1 MSLNPIVFTKQIL
14 DTFLRYQR
22 TAFPFSDPRLA
33 AQAREMLGES
43 LTSHLAKGPFV
54 SLSRPFRLGATV
66 AGLVADGKLHAGM
79 KGVMPYPTL
88 FQHQEEALLAVKAGK
103 HLIVSTG
110 TGSGKTEAFLSP
122 ILDTALTMRDAKAPQ
137 GVMAVLVYPMN
148 ALAIDQMDR
157 LRRMLRGSGIS
168 YGMWV
173 GSTPDKDAGADV
185 ERAPESLSGEPL
197 AKWLDDPKAKT
208 RRVPQEERIS
218 EEDIRNHPPRL
229 LLTNPQQMELLLTR
243 AKDQG
248 LFSSGQLRYL
258 VFDEAHTYE
267 GTTGAEVAVLIRRLK
282 AFAGGDITCIGTSAT
297 LADPERGTEAAAR
310 FAHRFFGVPQGK
322 VEVVEERYVEVKW
335 PAPGALPAL
344 PTGDAMAT
352 LESLLATVTGEDWE
366 ELPKLNAE
374 VKRWLGQSIPTKAS
388 AEEGLHHLLLSNPMV
403 QAIAKTFAKPLG
415 LAEGAE
421 MAAKEA
427 GRALDPI
434 WNQVEVLAYLAMGV
448 RAQKDGDPIL
458 RPKLHTFISGLDQA
472 HARFEDDGQIKLYL
486 TNKVDLI
493 QQHPDWQPSGIFP
506 VSVCTTCGQHL
517 MATEI
522 HGFGIEAGK
531 VVGGQMEGH
540 NSVLASEGQVADGPK
555 TSTCYF
561 TDQLAWLLEEEG
573 EDDTLP
579 LTARPELKGT
589 VTGYLCRRCGSLH
602 GRGSDKCLAPKCGV
616 ELPLLKVEIP
626 EEENTKCPACGSGS
640 RGYKGAVRPFR
651 AVRASQVA
659 DVHTLGQA
667 MLTYASKDHRKLL
680 VFADSR
686 QDAAFQAGWS
696 EDHGRRHRLRQ
707 LMFQE
712 IQKDDGLSFGAVHS
726 RLVDRLMADSF
737 LLRVIAPEVMSYLV
751 GTTDKDR
758 LRKEIAKYLRHRLM
772 SEAATSYTSKY
783 GLEAYGL
790 VQIDYPELDAHPAKL
805 QELAGILTWDP
816 ADVRR
821 FLALLLDSWRRNQIL
836 SDLGGGADTYTRIWN
851 QGAREVTKGYIQE
864 FKRPKVI
871 VLEKKKE
878 GDDERRQQALVSKTG
893 RTFAL
898 GLLAKLTPGRSPSDR
913 NTFMKEAWAFLSQS
927 SLMEHVTLKGSGLKA
942 SALPGGKGFSLMAD
956 SLSFKIA
963 TETWRCQRCRKPTVH
978 SSPGNKCPRHNCD
991 GILKS
996 EPLDEDNFDVALLL
1010 QPDFEPLVPSEHSA
1024 QVPAAERARIERE
1037 FKRKDGDLNC
1047 LVATPTLEMGVDIG
1061 ALDMVLMRNMPPG
1074 SSNYWQR
1081 AGRAGRRERMA
1092 SIVTY
1097 CKRWHHDQYFFNN
1110 PLDLLRG
1117 EIEAPRFNL
1126 RNPVLVAKH
1135 VHAVVV
1141 GTLLRLEGP
1150 ESEAIKAIFPSF
1162 IGDYMFHFDAD
1173 EERTRL
1179 RAKAPEV
1186 GEPLAEL
1193 VVKHR
1198 DKLVVAV
1205 RAAFDQ
1211 AWPVEDQETVRH
1223 DILDGLLDTL
1233 GPDLQDVVE
1242 RLYHRAKWASD
1253 RRAEWA
1259 KLEHEGKELEEH
1271 ERRLKQ
1277 RFDAMIRAYRA
1288 KAQDTYT
1295 LSVLALEGFLPGYGM
1310 TQGGCRFEFHGADS
1324 KSASRDLSLGRGL
1337 AQGVREFVP
1346 GNLIY
1351 AMGERFKV
1359 VSYRMSP
1366 KPEDRTAERFEIG
1379 VDPDAPFLRL
1389 PGQAGK
1395 LGVAAPTPP
1404 ATVEAIPMSDGSLD
1418 HASRITDDESM
1429 RFALSVDLRASQLEN
1444 VHNGGATYVAPS
1456 GLQLQL
1462 LRQQK
1467 LRLVNLGPANLSR
1480 QGEWGYPI
1488 CTVCG
1493 AARSPMSSD
1502 AEKLLFVE
1510 THQKSC
1516 GQVPVPRALYA
1527 DVRVDG
1533 LRLRG
1538 QASMADAANLC
1549 EALLLG
1555 ARDLLD
1561 MGERDLTW
1569 VGIAQDDGAW
1579 EALIYDPM
1587 PGGSGVLDEILDRW
1601 EQVLD
1606 GATARLQGCPEAC
1619 ATACYECLK
1628 NHSNAFHQPYLD
1640 RVKAQD
1646 LLAAWRG
1653 LAKQNT
1659 IEPATGDIPM
1669 KGEPHHSKEQV
1680 FFLALQEAG
1689 LVGDDGPE
1697 LNAKLDLGDGIVTSP
1712 DALYRNKM
1720 VAVYLDGMSSGLHGN
1735 PKTQQTDAMIN
1746 LILKMQGF
1754 HVHRIPWSALSDP
1767 TGKKQHME
1775 AIGHSLNGG

>member
-33 AQAREMLGES
+33 AQAKEMLGES

-66 AGLVADGKLHAGM
+66 ASLVAEGTLHAGM

-88 FQHQEEALLAVKAGK
+88 FQHQEEALRAVKAGK

-122 ILDTALTMRDAKAPQ
+122 ILDSALTMRDEKAPQ

-185 ERAPESLSGEPL
+185 ERAPEALSGEPL
-197 AKWLDDPKAKT
+197 SKWLEDPKAKT

-218 EEDIRNHPPRL
+218 EEDIRTRPPRL
-229 LLTNPQQMELLLTR
+229 LLTNPQQLEMLLTR

-248 LFSSGQLRYL
+248 LFSSGMLRYL

-282 AFAGGDITCIGTSAT
+282 AFAGGQITCIGTSAT

-310 FAHRFFGVPQGK
+310 FAHRFFGVPQDK
-322 VEVVEERYVEVKW
+322 VAVVEERYVEVEW
-335 PAPGALPAL
+335 PTPGALPAL

-388 AEEGLHHLLLSNPMV
+388 AEEGLHYLLAANPMV
-403 QAIAKTFAKPLG
+403 QAIARTFAKPLG

-421 MAAKEA
+421 QVAKET
-427 GRALDPI
+427 GRAIDPI

-448 RAQKDGDPIL
+448 RAQKEGDPIL

-472 HARFEDDGQIKLYL
+472 HARFEDDDQLKLYL

-522 HGFGIEAGK
+522 HGFGTEDGK
-531 VVGGQMEGH
+531 VVGGQQEGH
-540 NSVLASEGQVADGPK
+540 NAVWASGGQIPDGPA
-555 TSTCYF
+555 TATCYF
-561 TDQLAWLLEEEG
+561 TDQLAWLPEDEG

-579 LTARPELKGT
+579 LTTRPELKGT
-589 VTGYLCRRCGSLH
+589 VRGYLCRRCGSMH
-602 GRGSDKCLAPKCGV
+602 GRQAERCLAPKCGV
-616 ELPLLKVEIP
+616 ELPLLKVEVSG
-626 EEENTKCPACGSGS
+626 EENTKCPACGSGS

-651 AVRASQVA
+651 PVRASQVA

-667 MLTYASKDHRKLL
+667 MLTFAPTEHRKLL

-712 IQKDDGLSFGAVHS
+712 IQKDDGLSFGALHS
-726 RLVDRLMADSF
+726 RLVDRLMGDSF

-758 LRKEIAKYLRHRLM
+758 QRKELARYLRHRLM
-772 SEAATSYTSKY
+772 VEAATSYTSRY
-783 GLEAYGL
+783 GLEPYGL
-790 VQIDYPELDAHPAKL
+790 VQIDYPELDAHGAKL
-805 QELAGILTWDP
+805 RELAGILTWDP
-816 ADVRR
+816 VEVRR

-836 SDLGGGADTYTRIWN
+836 SDATGGADTFTRIWN

-871 VLEKKKE
+871 VLKKKKE

-913 NTFMKEAWAFLSQS
+913 IAFMEEAWAFLSQS

-942 SALPGGKGFSLMAD
+942 TALPGGKGYSLVAD

-963 TETWRCQRCRKPTVH
+963 DDRWRCQRCRKPTAH
-978 SSPGNKCPRHNCD
+978 ASPENRCPRHNCD
-991 GILKS
+991 GLLKLES
-996 EPLDEDNFDVALLL
+996 LDKDNFDVALLL

-1024 QVPAAERARIERE
+1024 QVPADVRARIERE

-1135 VHAVVV
+1135 LHAVVV

-1150 ESEAIKAIFPSF
+1150 DSEAIKTIFPSF
-1162 IGDYMFHFDAD
+1162 IGDYMFIYDAD
-1173 EERTRL
+1173 DERTRL
-1179 RAKAPEV
+1179 RGKPPEV

-1211 AWPVEDQETVRH
+1211 AWPVEDQETVRPE
-1223 DILDGLLDTL
+1223 ILDALLDGL
-1233 GPDLQDVVE
+1233 GPDLQEVVA

-1259 KLEHEGKELEEH
+1259 KLEGEGKELEES

-1277 RFDAMIRAYRA
+1277 RFDAMIRAYRG
-1288 KAQDTYT
+1288 KTQDTYT

-1359 VSYRMSP
+1359 VSYRLSP

-1395 LGVAAPTPP
+1395 LGVAASTPP
-1404 ATVEAIPMSDGSLD
+1404 ASVDAIPMSDGSLD

-1444 VHNGGATYVAPS
+1444 VHNGGATYTAPT

-1493 AARSPMSSD
+1493 AARSSMSSD
-1502 AEKLLFVE
+1502 AEKAAFVD
-1510 THQKSC
+1510 THVKSC
-1516 GQVPVPRALYA
+1516 GQVPVPRALFA

-1579 EALIYDPM
+1579 EALLYDPM

-1606 GATARLQGCPEAC
+1606 GATERLQGCPEAC

-1653 LAKQNT
+1653 LTKQNT
-1659 IEPATGDIPM
+1659 IEPATGDMPT
-1669 KGEPHHSKEQV
+1669 KGQPHHSKEQV
-1680 FFLALQEAG
+1680 FLLALQEAG

-1697 LNAKLDLGDGIVTSP
+1697 LNANLDLGDGIVTSP
-1712 DALYRNKM
+1712 DALYRTKK
-1720 VAVYLDGMSSGLHGN
+1720 VAVYLDGMSAGLHGD
-1735 PKTQQTDAMIN
+1735 PKMRERDAMIN
-1746 LILKMQGF
+1746 RILKMEGY

-1775 AIGHSLNGG
+1775 AIGHSLHG